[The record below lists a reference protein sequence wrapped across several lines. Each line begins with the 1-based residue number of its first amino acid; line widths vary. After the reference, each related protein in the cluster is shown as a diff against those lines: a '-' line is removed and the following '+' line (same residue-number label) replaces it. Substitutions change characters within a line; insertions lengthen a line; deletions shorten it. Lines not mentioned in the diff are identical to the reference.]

1 MDREGAARTASHFHF
16 RLRLAECLRLEG
28 DTCGALAVLEEA
40 VISKDVD
47 AATTQLH
54 ALATLQTMLL
64 VGTCG
69 AAKELECAGRV
80 RKLIHSTTADPALQG
95 WPNADLMYTLLH
107 GLMLLRHGATSETG
121 ELCTVR
127 SRAETLA
134 ATALTRCFIS
144 TNLTHPDWFQRGP
157 GPCSWRHAT
166 TDARGCRAW

>member
-1 MDREGAARTASHFHF
+1 MDREGAARTLSHFHF

-28 DTCGALAVLEEA
+28 DACGALAVLEEA
-40 VISKDVD
+40 VICKDVD

-54 ALATLQTMLL
+54 ALATLQITLL

-80 RKLIHSTTADPALQG
+80 KKLIHSTTADPALQG
-95 WPNADLMYTLLH
+95 WPNANLTYTLLH

-127 SRAETLA
+127 AETLA
-134 ATALTRCFIS
+134 TLATPALTRRLIS
-144 TNLTHPDWFQRGP
+144 TNPTPRLVPTPNVV
-157 GPCSWRHAT
+157 
-166 TDARGCRAW
+166 RALL

>member
-1 MDREGAARTASHFHF
+1 LSHFHF

-28 DTCGALAVLEEA
+28 DACGALAVLEEA
-40 VISKDVD
+40 VICKDVD

-54 ALATLQTMLL
+54 ALATLQITLL

-80 RKLIHSTTADPALQG
+80 KKLIHSTTADPALQG
-95 WPNADLMYTLLH
+95 WPNANLTYTLLH

-127 SRAETLA
+127 AETLA
-134 ATALTRCFIS
+134 TLATPALTRRLIS
-144 TNLTHPDWFQRGP
+144 TNPTPRLVPTPNVV
-157 GPCSWRHAT
+157 
-166 TDARGCRAW
+166 RALL